1 MNIIMLGAPATG
13 KGTVA
18 SILEEKIGIT
28 HISTGD
34 IFRKNIKEQTE
45 IGKEA
50 EKYISQGKL
59 VPDEVTIKIVEER
72 LKEDDAQNGAILDGF
87 PRTVTQAE
95 ALDKFLAEN
104 GKQVDKVIVLD
115 TPEDEIINRVI
126 NRRVCP
132 QCKAVY
138 NLVLNPPK
146 EEGVCDKCGAKLI
159 QREDDNTET
168 IKKRLSNYYE
178 LTSPLIEFYKK
189 QGKVEEQLV
198 SERAHRLGK
207 DVAEDLIAE
216 MKNS

>member
-18 SILEEKIGIT
+18 SILEERVGIT

-34 IFRKNIKEQTE
+34 IFRKNIKDQTE

-72 LKEDDAQNGAILDGF
+72 LKEDDVQNGVILDGF
-87 PRTVTQAE
+87 PRTVAQAE
-95 ALDKFLAEN
+95 ALDKFLTEN
-104 GKQVDKVIVLD
+104 GKQVDKVVVLN
-115 TPEDEIINRVI
+115 TPEDEIIQRVV

-132 QCKAVY
+132 QCKAVF

-146 EEGVCDKCGAKLI
+146 EEGICDKCGAKLI
-159 QREDDNTET
+159 QREDDNTDT
-168 IKKRLSNYYE
+168 IKQRLSNYYE
-178 LTSPLIEFYKK
+178 LTSPLVEFYKK

-198 SERAHRLGK
+198 SERANRLGK

-216 MKNS
+216 MKNN